1 MPLTIGLTFDLKQ
14 DYPQEI
20 SSAVDDDCELD
31 SPETIDAIAS
41 ALEKSGH
48 RVFKLG
54 GGRNLL
60 QALEIVKPDIVFNIS
75 EGLYGRNREAQV
87 PSILEM
93 HQTPYTG
100 SDPLT
105 LSICLDKSMSKKI
118 VSYSKIPTP
127 VFEKVEEVDDIYRLD
142 ELDFEFPLFIKP
154 CYEGSS
160 KGIRLDS
167 KIKNISTLKEKTLQL
182 LGTYRQPV
190 LIEEYLPG
198 PEFTVGVLGNKKPE
212 IVGIMEVRSLNN
224 HNKELIYSYE
234 VKKDWENQVQY
245 LCPPPISPKLMS
257 EIKKVALDSYK
268 ALECRD
274 VARIDIRL
282 DKHGAPNFL
291 EVNPLP
297 GLMPGYSDL
306 YIMAKSVGMDY
317 DVLVNKI
324 LSYAVGR
331 YPHLRINNCRSL
343 FV

>member
-41 ALEKSGH
+41 ALEKNGH

-60 QALEIVKPDIVFNIS
+60 KALEIVKPDIVFNIS

-127 VFEKVEEVDDIYRLD
+127 AFEKVEEVDDIYRLD
-142 ELDFEFPLFIKP
+142 KLDFEFPLFIKP

-212 IVGIMEVRSLNN
+212 IVGIMEVRNLNN
-224 HNKELIYSYE
+224 KNKELIYSYE

-245 LCPPPISPKLMS
+245 LCPPPISQKLMS

-306 YIMAKSVGMDY
+306 YIMAKAVGMDY

-324 LSYAVGR
+324 LSYAIER
-331 YPHLRINNCRSL
+331 YPQLRINNSRSL
-343 FV
+343 FA